1 MYYSACCGQPLMEEY
16 NKPICSSCLEDCDYY
31 EELEQEALEEEAD
44 ARNVSI
50 ETVINDWKN
59 GSKYESIQ

>member
-1 MYYSACCGQPLMEEY
+1 MYYSVCCGQPLVEEY

-31 EELEQEALEEEAD
+31 EELEQEAD
-44 ARNVSI
+44 ARNVTI
-50 ETVINDWKN
+50 ETVINDWRN

>member
-1 MYYSACCGQPLMEEY
+1 MYYSVCCGQPLMEEY
-16 NKPICSSCLEDCDYY
+16 NKPICSSWLEDCDYY
-31 EELEQEALEEEAD
+31 EELEQEAD

-50 ETVINDWKN
+50 ETVIDDWRN

>member
-1 MYYSACCGQPLMEEY
+1 MSYSVSSGQPLMEEY

-31 EELEQEALEEEAD
+31 EELEQEAD

-50 ETVINDWKN
+50 ETVIDDWRN

>member
-1 MYYSACCGQPLMEEY
+1 MYYSVCCGQPLMEEY

-31 EELEQEALEEEAD
+31 EELEQEAD

-50 ETVINDWKN
+50 ETVIDDWRN
-59 GSKYESIQ
+59 GSKET